1 MAEITKKTLDLKTPD
16 LGDTDKIELLK
27 WFVNVGDV
35 VGEGDELVELVTDKA
50 AFPVESPLPGK
61 IIQIL
66 KLGGSIVQKDE
77 ILGVLE
83 YDETTPHL

>member
-35 VGEGDELVELVTDKA
+35 VEEGDELVELVTDKA

-61 IIQIL
+61 IVQIL
-66 KLGGSIVQKDE
+66 KLVGSIVQKDE

-83 YDETTPHL
+83 YDETTPYL